1 MKIFD
6 AFPSKYL
13 KHDDL
18 KGDDVHVIMDNVM
31 MEEIKDPKDPEDAKI
46 VPVLYFRGVAPGL
59 ILNKTMSKVIALGY
73 GQETDNWRGKPIIM
87 FPTTIEAFGDTMEAI
102 RVKLLRK
109 QDGGPSRPEGRKLF
123 VETSDNPEATAAAM
137 RDSWAERT
145 ADNMIHNAAPGQP
158 ATEAD
163 FARAIA
169 KFRAAPKP
177 RKPTLV
183 RWDLENN
190 EIRAPGPRRD
200 NEATLEHDADG
211 VVWDETEVRKPT
223 KDDGLTLPAGLRV
236 APKPE
241 PSLKDR
247 LIAEIAGLT
256 SPRDILHWS
265 MSMTA
270 KIGDVL
276 TKDEQ
281 AEIASALQ
289 AHQVAIMATQMPPV
303 AHQRS
308 MFK

>member
-13 KHDDL
+13 KAADL
-18 KGDDVHVIMDNVM
+18 QGREIRVAMEHVM
-31 MEEIKDPKDPEDAKI
+31 MEEIKDPKDPEDAKV
-46 VPVLYFRGVAPGL
+46 VPVLYFRGVPKGL
-59 ILNKTMSKVIALGY
+59 VVNKTIAKVISLGY
-73 GQETDNWRGKPIIM
+73 GQETEAWRDQPIILFTAM
-87 FPTTIEAFGDTMEAI
+87 VDAFGDTMEAI
-102 RVKLLRK
+102 RAKLPRK
-109 QDGGPSRPEGRKLF
+109 QDGGPSRPEGRRLF
-123 VETSDNPEATAAAM
+123 IETSDNPEAAAMEM

-145 ADNMIHNAAPGQP
+145 ADAMIREAARPVTT
-158 ATEAD
+158 TEAD
-163 FARAIA
+163 LARA
-169 KFRAAPKP
+169 RAVFNAPKP
-177 RKPTLV
+177 KKPTLV

-211 VVWDETEVRKPT
+211 VVRDDTEVRKPT

-247 LIAEIAGLT
+247 LIAEIADLT
-256 SPRDILHWS
+256 SPRDILNWS